1 MFPFKLKNL
10 GLRRA
15 KREAEKSMM
24 NLQSA
29 MAVHGDKPLYEEYL
43 SKAYVANK
51 KAFEWMHA
59 LMETREE
66 P

>member
-1 MFPFKLKNL
+1 MYPSKLKNL
-10 GLRRA
+10 GLARA

-29 MAVHGDKPLYEEYL
+29 MSVHDDKPLYENHL
-43 SKAYVANK
+43 DKAYVANK

-59 LMETREE
+59 LMETKE
-66 P
+66 